1 MADSGLRQVRDVP
14 ASTRGGDCSWLRAWI
29 AETWPRALPAR
40 QADCLEGRVGMRIGV
55 LTGGG
60 DCPGLNAA
68 IRAVV
73 RRAESFGWEVLGYKN
88 GWAGLLGEGD
98 AEQMTGKSV
107 SGILPTGGT
116 ILGTSRTNPLKK
128 EEHVQQ
134 VLHNL
139 QKHELG
145 GLVAI
150 GGDDTLSVAA
160 RLFERG
166 AKTVGVPKTMDNDVD
181 CTDFT
186 IGFNSAVSIVADALD
201 KLHTTAFS
209 HHRVLVVEV
218 MGRDAGWVAVVGG
231 LAGGADYILIP
242 EVPTKLSD
250 VCDHLRQRRA
260 RGKDFSI
267 IVVSEGAEVLGVEA
281 AETGGT
287 VDAFGHARLDRRAIG
302 EVLARAIEKE
312 TGFETR
318 VTVLGHLQRGGSPT
332 VFDRVLATRLGV
344 AAVDYVRDGRFGYMP
359 ALAGTQIVPVKLS
372 DAVARNR
379 TVDLELLEVAKVFY

>member
-1 MADSGLRQVRDVP
+1 
-14 ASTRGGDCSWLRAWI
+14 
-29 AETWPRALPAR
+29 
-40 QADCLEGRVGMRIGV
+40 MRIGV

-73 RRAESFGWEVLGYKN
+73 RRAENYDYEVLGFKN

-98 AEQMTGKSV
+98 AEALNARSV
-107 SGILPTGGT
+107 SGILPLGGT

-128 EEHVQQ
+128 EAHIQQ
-134 VLHNL
+134 VLDNI
-139 QKHELG
+139 QKYELG

-166 AKTVGVPKTMDNDVD
+166 ANTVGVPKTMDNDVD
-181 CTDFT
+181 CTDYT

-242 EVPTKLSD
+242 EVPTDLGD
-250 VCDHLRQRRA
+250 VCAHLRRRRA

-267 IVVSEGAEVLGVEA
+267 IVVSEGAEVSGIEA
-281 AETGGT
+281 ADTGGT
-287 VDAFGHARLDRRAIG
+287 VDAFGHVRLDRRAIG
-302 EVLARAIEKE
+302 ESLARAIERE

-318 VTVLGHLQRGGSPT
+318 TTVLGHLQRGGSPT

-344 AAVDYVRDGRFGYMP
+344 AAVDYIKEGRFGYMP
-359 ALAGTQIVPVKLS
+359 ALAGTQIVPVRLA

-379 TVDLELLEVAKVFY
+379 TADLSLLEVARVFF